1 MKLLIFEPEVA
12 GHHPS
17 YLRHLLQYWPTAD
30 THLTFVVSPA
40 FAQRHPAVIQTPS
53 QAKVTWQPMT
63 AQEWI
68 WYEQSKRSVVRR
80 AWVEWRLYGRYAK
93 AMGVDQGLIMYV
105 DRFQLPLAL
114 GLFLPCKTSGIFFRP
129 KLHYATLSAH
139 RPTRREQT
147 QAWREQGFWRRA
159 LRHRQLKTLFT
170 LDPLAVT
177 PLRGLG
183 GRANIVHLPDP
194 VAMHPPD
201 QAAVT
206 QLQQALGLAP
216 TRKTF
221 LLFGALD
228 QCKGI
233 YPLLTALRQLSLAQQ
248 AQLTLLVVGSMA
260 DTERA
265 ALLAALAEF
274 QCHSAVQLVLQDHF
288 IPDEAIPHYFA
299 LADVVLA
306 LYQHHVGSS
315 GVLLWA
321 AAAGKAVF
329 ASDYG
334 LLGEQVRQQQL
345 GCVVDSTQPAA
356 IAKGLAALLTG
367 EPSQMIDRAKATR
380 FVQENRVECFVETIC
395 ANLLPASSYPG

>member
-1 MKLLIFEPEVA
+1 MKLLIFDLEVD
-12 GHHPS
+12 GHHPG
-17 YLRHLLQYWPTAD
+17 YLRHLLRFWPDEQTYL
-30 THLTFVVSPA
+30 HFVVAPTLA
-40 FAQRHPAVIQTPS
+40 ERHPVLVQTPS
-53 QAKVTWQPMT
+53 RARVSWSPITLAEWQ
-63 AQEWI
+63 
-68 WYEQSKRSVVRR
+68 WYEKSKGSLVQR
-80 AWVEWRLYGRYAK
+80 AWVEWRLFCRYATQTR
-93 AMGVDQGLIMYV
+93 AEQGLIMYV

-129 KLHYATLSAH
+129 KLHYATLPAH
-139 RPTRREQT
+139 RPTRREQA

-177 PLRGLG
+177 PLRALG
-183 GRANIVHLPDP
+183 GCAHVVHLPDP
-194 VAMHPPD
+194 VEIHPPD

-206 QLQQALGLAP
+206 QLQQTLGLAP
-216 TRKTF
+216 ARKIF

-228 QCKGI
+228 QRKGI
-233 YPLLTALRQLSLAQQ
+233 YPLLNALRQLPPAQQ
-248 AQLTLLVVGSMA
+248 TQITVLVVGSMA

-274 QCHSAVQLVLQDHF
+274 QRHSAVQLVLQDHF

-321 AAAGKAVF
+321 AAAGKAVLS
-329 ASDYG
+329 SDYG
-334 LLGEQVRQQQL
+334 LLGELVRRHHL
-345 GCVVDSTQPAA
+345 GLTVDSSDPGAIVAGLGRFLGGQQPNFDQSAA
-356 IAKGLAALLTG
+356 SHFAAANRP
-367 EPSQMIDRAKATR
+367 EQ
-380 FVQENRVECFVETIC
+380 FVQCLWRNSTNR
-395 ANLLPASSYPG
+395 GH

>member
-1 MKLLIFEPEVA
+1 LV
-12 GHHPS
+12 
-17 YLRHLLQYWPTAD
+17 Q
-30 THLTFVVSPA
+30 
-40 FAQRHPAVIQTPS
+40 
-53 QAKVTWQPMT
+53 
-63 AQEWI
+63 
-68 WYEQSKRSVVRR
+68 R
-80 AWVEWRLYGRYAK
+80 AWVEWRLYCRYATQTR
-93 AMGVDQGLIMYV
+93 AEQGLIMYV

-129 KLHYATLSAH
+129 KLHYATLPAH
-139 RPTRREQT
+139 RPTRREQA

-183 GRANIVHLPDP
+183 GRAHVVHLPDP
-194 VAMHPPD
+194 VEMHPPD

-206 QLQQALGLAP
+206 QLQQTLGLAP
-216 TRKTF
+216 ARKIF

-228 QCKGI
+228 QRKGI
-233 YPLLTALRQLSLAQQ
+233 YPLLNALRQLPPAQQ
-248 AQLTLLVVGSMA
+248 TQITLLVVGSMA

-274 QCHSAVQLVLQDHF
+274 QRHSAVQLVVQDHF

-321 AAAGKAVF
+321 AAGGKAVL

-334 LLGEQVRQQQL
+334 LLGELVRRHQL
-345 GCVVDSTQPAA
+345 GYLVDSTQPAA

-367 EPSQMIDRAKATR
+367 EPNRLIDRAKATR

-395 ANLLPASSYPG
+395 TNLV